1 MKATVYCILLSIIGI
16 ACTIAPSQS
25 IKTESQS
32 KRMIRYAAIGDSYTI
47 GESVEEGE
55 RWPNLMVSHLKQNGI
70 AIEIVANPSVTG
82 WTTQDLIDKEL
93 PIFRS
98 SNPDFATL
106 LIGVN
111 DWVQKV
117 SIEKFRANLRFIIEE
132 MLKEL
137 SSAKRIVAITIPD
150 FGATPAG
157 PQYSGGRDIS
167 AGLSEFNGIIME
179 ECENYG
185 IACVDIF
192 QLSQD
197 MKDDQSLV
205 ANDGLHPSA
214 KEYVLWEELIY
225 PVVAKLLQE

>member
-1 MKATVYCILLSIIGI
+1 MIGL
-16 ACTIAPSQS
+16 AGTIAPSKS
-25 IKTESQS
+25 INSSIQNQK
-32 KRMIRYAAIGDSYTI
+32 MIRYAAIGDSYTI
-47 GESVEEGE
+47 GESVEEAE
-55 RWPNLMVSHLKQNGI
+55 RWPNLMVKHLNENGI

-93 PIFRS
+93 PIFRA

-117 SIEKFRANLRFIIEE
+117 PQDKFRSNMRFIIDE

-137 SSAKRIVAITIPD
+137 PSPKRLVVLTVPD

-167 AGLSEFNGIIME
+167 AGLAEFNVIIME
-179 ECENYG
+179 ECKNYEL
-185 IACVDIF
+185 ACVDIF
-192 QLSQD
+192 ELSQD
-197 MKDDQSLV
+197 MKDDATLV
-205 ANDGLHPSA
+205 APDGLHPSA

-225 PVVAKLLQE
+225 PVVAAQLAE